1 MARKPTKHSTPGDA
15 RRPTGR
21 KVPMTFRLPEEKIAA
36 AQKILGT
43 PTATATIEMALDMVV
58 FRQELLDGLAGMRGV
73 RLSNIPDDELGA
85 NA

>member
-1 MARKPTKHSTPGDA
+1 
-15 RRPTGR
+15 
-21 KVPMTFRLPEEKIAA
+21 MTFRLPEDKLAA
-36 AQKILGT
+36 AQEILGT
-43 PTATATIEMALDMVV
+43 PTATATIEMALDLVV